1 LGPYRPDAATDRQ
14 DTPSWRYY
22 PGSGRNLTY
31 SKTALWL
38 QTLENW
44 LGWETLQRALSTFFE
59 RWKFRHPTPEDFF
72 AAADEATEQDLR
84 PFLQSVMSSQ
94 TFDYGIQSVAT
105 FKTQNEGFVE
115 EGDKLVYLPPSEGD
129 DEEDEAD
136 GPKKTYRSEVVARR
150 YGDGAFPVDV
160 LMVFKDGHEVR
171 VPWTDDARW
180 RLFTHT
186 HTAKLDY
193 AVVDPE
199 GVLAL
204 DLHPSNN
211 SRQVKAT
218 PGLPAWKWAARWTVW
233 LQDLLAAFALF
244 V

>member
-1 LGPYRPDAATDRQ
+1 
-14 DTPSWRYY
+14 
-22 PGSGRNLTY
+22 
-31 SKTALWL
+31 
-38 QTLENW
+38 
-44 LGWETLQRALSTFFE
+44 
-59 RWKFRHPTPEDFF
+59 
-72 AAADEATEQDLR
+72 
-84 PFLQSVMSSQ
+84 
-94 TFDYGIQSVAT
+94 
-105 FKTQNEGFVE
+105 
-115 EGDKLVYLPPSEGD
+115 
-129 DEEDEAD
+129 
-136 GPKKTYRSEVVARR
+136 VVARR
-150 YGDGAFPVDV
+150 YGDGVFPVEV
-160 LMVFKDGHEVR
+160 LMVFKDKHEVR

-180 RLFTHT
+180 RLFTQT

-204 DLHPSNN
+204 DLRPSNN